1 MTRDKILAGRRLI
14 IGTKAH
20 SPPGD
25 LARNSHNPNNAINF
39 VTSALGLLA
48 QESLEIIEDADE
60 VEEDEL
66 DNINLC
72 EQKSPIIGP
81 NAIEDFTVQQ
91 SEEPTSPGH
100 SYGPFKHH
108 NRKLRRNLNEGQKQI
123 LSKGDLKR
131 YKVREEDILDE
142 QVED

>member
-1 MTRDKILAGRRLI
+1 MTRDKVLGGRRLI
-14 IGTKAH
+14 IGTKAL

-25 LARNSHNPNNAINF
+25 LSRNSHSNSNAISF

-72 EQKSPIIGP
+72 EQKSPLISP
-81 NAIEDFTVQQ
+81 QAIEDFTV
-91 SEEPTSPGH
+91 
-100 SYGPFKHH
+100 
-108 NRKLRRNLNEGQKQI
+108 
-123 LSKGDLKR
+123 
-131 YKVREEDILDE
+131 
-142 QVED
+142 